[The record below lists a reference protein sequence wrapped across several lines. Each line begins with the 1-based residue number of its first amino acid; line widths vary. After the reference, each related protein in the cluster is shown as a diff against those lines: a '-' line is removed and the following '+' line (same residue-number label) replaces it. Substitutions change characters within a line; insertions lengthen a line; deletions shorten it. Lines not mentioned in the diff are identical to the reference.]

1 VLGWLNPRV
10 GRWGGILD
18 AGLSKVYGGFLGL
31 ESGWKM
37 AGKRL
42 AVF

>member
-1 VLGWLNPRV
+1 LLW
-10 GRWGGILD
+10 
-18 AGLSKVYGGFLGL
+18 L

-42 AVF
+42 AVFLDGVNPRQPAGVRRLDARWCFRFD

>member
-1 VLGWLNPRV
+1 M
-10 GRWGGILD
+10 
-18 AGLSKVYGGFLGL
+18 VYGGLLGL

-42 AVF
+42 AVFSDVVNR

>member
-1 VLGWLNPRV
+1 MGSN
-10 GRWGGILD
+10 
-18 AGLSKVYGGFLGL
+18 GLKRRSFLRL

-42 AVF
+42 AVFSQEVNP

>member
-1 VLGWLNPRV
+1 
-10 GRWGGILD
+10 
-18 AGLSKVYGGFLGL
+18 LSKVYGGLLGL

-42 AVF
+42 AVFLDVLNR